1 MRSVP
6 EFSASQRGTVP
17 RVLIATF
24 LSFVSFTSIDVMADY
39 ESPRYTVEEVLSD
52 EIELRA
58 YEPMLLAEVTVS
70 GDRGTA
76 SGRAF
81 RILAGFIFGKN
92 TRREELAMTAPV
104 TQTGV
109 ADDDSAGAES
119 QKIAMTVPVTQTSD
133 GSDTWR
139 VSFMMPSEFTEATL
153 PAPEDERITVYTTDP
168 YRAVA
173 LRFSGRHSDDNFYSH
188 IDELREVARSRSLEI
203 SGEPI
208 LAYYNGPFTLP
219 FLRRNEVMFKID
231 N

>member
-1 MRSVP
+1 MCAVSEVLYFLR
-6 EFSASQRGTVP
+6 ARGP
-17 RVLIATF
+17 RILAATI
-24 LSFVSFTSIDVMADY
+24 LCLGSFTSIDAMADY
-39 ESPRYTVEEVLSD
+39 ESPRYTVEEVLTED
-52 EIELRA
+52 IELRA
-58 YEPMLLAEVTVS
+58 YEAMLLAEVTVK

-92 TRREELAMTAPV
+92 TSREKVAMIAPV

-109 ADDDSAGAES
+109 ADDQVGKAES
-119 QKIAMTVPVTQTSD
+119 QKIAMTVPVTQTSEGTD
-133 GSDTWR
+133 RWR
-139 VSFMMPSEFTEATL
+139 VSFMMPSKFTETSL
-153 PAPEDERITVYTTDP
+153 PTPQDDRITVYTTSP

-219 FLRRNEVMFKID
+219 FLRRNEVMFRIK